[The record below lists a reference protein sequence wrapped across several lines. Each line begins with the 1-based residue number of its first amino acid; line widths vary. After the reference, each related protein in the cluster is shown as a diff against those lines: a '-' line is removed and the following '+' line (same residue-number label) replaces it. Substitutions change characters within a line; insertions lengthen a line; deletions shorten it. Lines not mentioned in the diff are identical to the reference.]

1 MERSAPELL
10 PAPGAAS
17 IARGTA
23 RLVTRLGFAVLHE
36 VTLPDGRRADLLA
49 LAPDGDFWVIEVK
62 SCARDYLTDAKWG
75 DYLAFADRFCFAVDE
90 DFPGALIPPEVGLVV
105 ADAYDAVLLREP
117 PRAPLAPARRRAL
130 LLRFAQLAAR
140 RLEATRDPAGAAGL
154 RAALAGL

>member
-1 MERSAPELL
+1 MERSLPDG

-23 RLVTRLGFAVLHE
+23 RLAARLGCAVLHE

-49 LAPDGDFWVIEVK
+49 LAPDGDFWVFEVK
-62 SCARDYLTDAKWG
+62 SGTRDYLSDAKWG
-75 DYLAFADRFCFAVDE
+75 DYLAYADRFCFAVDE
-90 DFPGALIPPEVGLVV
+90 DFPRALIPPEVGLVV

-117 PRAPLAPARRRAL
+117 PRSPLAPARRRAL
-130 LLRFAQLAAR
+130 LLRFALLAAR
-140 RLEATRDPAGAAGL
+140 RLEALRDPAGAAGL